1 MEPLAIP
8 YQDNATVLLVIV
20 EIRVRRLAKRV
31 PMETDASRFVYA
43 KMVQSAIQLMAL
55 VTALEIGQ
63 ENTAMKRVRI
73 IACSGQCMHP
83 SHLGGY
89 PCVIYATVA
98 VEACSSQWEFLSGGK
113 CTPCYCNPDNAVR
126 YSSTPNY
133 RTCPVLHGHL
143 NH

>member
-63 ENTAMKRVRI
+63 ENTAMKRRRV
-73 IACSGQCMHP
+73 APNGSSCLVASVPH
-83 SHLGGY
+83 
-89 PCVIYATVA
+89 ATA
-98 VEACSSQWEFLSGGK
+98 IRTMLSGILVLL
-113 CTPCYCNPDNAVR
+113 TIEHVR
-126 YSSTPNY
+126 YCMVTSITDPSYLT
-133 RTCPVLHGHL
+133 RTI
-143 NH
+143 

>member
-55 VTALEIGQ
+55 VTALKIGQ
-63 ENTAMKRVRI
+63 ENTAMKRRRVAPNGSSCLVASVPHATAIRTMLSVVMHMANAFAMLDGHHQIAQSVRKLLNRLVGI
-73 IACSGQCMHP
+73 IFS
-83 SHLGGY
+83 L
-89 PCVIYATVA
+89 
-98 VEACSSQWEFLSGGK
+98 
-113 CTPCYCNPDNAVR
+113 
-126 YSSTPNY
+126 
-133 RTCPVLHGHL
+133 
-143 NH
+143 